1 MSKPWE
7 NNSGVPDPTAY
18 AAVKPLTAEEKLV
31 DELVKTVKAISRW
44 AGFDITNRI
53 EFKSRKTG
61 RMYR

>member
-18 AAVKPLTAEEKLV
+18 AATKPLTVEEELV
-31 DELVKTVKAISRW
+31 ADLVKTVKLISRW

-53 EFKSRKTG
+53 EFRSRKTG
-61 RMYR
+61 RTYR